1 MSVGFAAITGGIRHR
16 SLEPGF
22 GTTVVIAAVITARFF
37 TLDVARRTVITA
49 RFFTTRFFTLDVAS
63 RTVIA
68 AVVTTGAVLRAV
80 GRCVSGFS
88 ADAAVLIEEG
98 RANDFAV
105 GTGLVFDEVV
115 SVVGNRETGV
125 VADLAERHI
134 GRTDPSV
141 RETASGF

>member
-22 GTTVVIAAVITARFF
+22 GTTVIAAV
-37 TLDVARRTVITA
+37 V
-49 RFFTTRFFTLDVAS
+49 TTRFFTLDVAS

-68 AVVTTGAVLRAV
+68 AVIAAGAVLRAV

-141 RETASGF
+141 RETASRF